1 MSFSN
6 NFKYLLLYVLF
17 IWLIYIFLFGNEELL
32 DSIGIVLKYESR
44 SVFVIFLGIIL
55 EAFPFIILGVVFSS
69 IIQEFV
75 SEDMIRRLIPKNP
88 ITALFTALFVAIL
101 TPVCECAIIPV
112 VRRLIQKGVPVHAGT
127 AILLGAPILNFIVFG
142 STFYAFQGQPY
153 IYIGR
158 IVLCIVTV
166 MIVGVVIYLKFS
178 SVNILRTDKQISA
191 NLKAENRE
199 SKLKSIANHSIN
211 EFFLVGK
218 YFMIG
223 AFFASIA
230 QIFINRYALAE
241 ATSQSVN
248 GVVIMMG
255 LAFLLSLCSEADAFV
270 AASFQQFM
278 SSESLLAF
286 LVYGPM
292 IDLKNTLVMIA
303 SFKMK
308 FVVYFIAL
316 VTIVVFV
323 LSLLSGVYLRFG
335 G

>member
-17 IWLIYIFLFGNEELL
+17 IWFIYIFLFGNEELL

-127 AILLGAPILNFIVFG
+127 AILVGAPILNFIVFG

-166 MIVGVVIYLKFS
+166 MIVGFVIYLKFS

-248 GVVIMMG
+248 GVFIMMG